1 MGKTV
6 KKISQQAKDAA
17 NKAKKAAEDAK
28 KKARDTVTAG
38 ANVAQGATKA
48 SIALGK
54 GDIKGAAKEGLKTV
68 DIAKN
73 FTKSTA
79 AQQAGILASS
89 IKGAGALSGSKDIS
103 NLGTNVGRES
113 KEGIN
118 KYGDVAMDV
127 AANSATGGTYG
138 LAKQAATAL
147 AQGGISGALQS
158 AMSPDQIKQLALRSA
173 GSYAGVDPV
182 ALAAAKNL
190 ASGKGIQDAALGAAG
205 DYTKLDPNVIKATQ
219 AIAAGKDLKNTAMDA
234 AGEKLGAGKE
244 ALKVAKSVA
253 SGKGIKEGIESQVES
268 QALAA
273 SGLDKD
279 NIEAI
284 NQAKSLST
292 SGLKNTV
299 ADMANEKAG
308 MNLQNLTNKNKL
320 KTMAGNAT
328 GINPAI
334 SNLRDTIGGVKA
346 LAASNPLEQQMQNMT
361 ESQIA
366 DLKKRYGV

>member
-103 NLGTNVGRES
+103 NFGTNVGRES
-113 KEGIN
+113 KEGIKN
-118 KYGDVAMDV
+118 YGDTVIE
-127 AANSATGGTYG
+127 G
-138 LAKQAATAL
+138 LASTIPGYTVAKQLATAIAEGGL
-147 AQGGISGALQS
+147 SGGAQSF
-158 AMSPDQIKQLALRSA
+158 MKPDQIKQLALRSA
-173 GSYAGVDPV
+173 GSYAGVDPT

-190 ASGKGIQDAALGAAG
+190 ASGKGIKDAALGAAG